1 MRLNVLSASQLMS
14 GRHTFFGCGKM
25 VMKLKMD
32 GKKIMFGVIC
42 GIHVYEIYVFI
53 MFVFLFCICSHSRC
67 FIVSK
72 GLKSN
77 ISDDFL

>member
-42 GIHVYEIYVFI
+42 GIHVYEI
-53 MFVFLFCICSHSRC
+53 
-67 FIVSK
+67 
-72 GLKSN
+72 
-77 ISDDFL
+77 